1 MIRRRSPEQGQATV
15 EFALA
20 ISLFMI
26 LLMGV
31 FDLGMGIYKFNG
43 VSQAAR
49 EIARTASVHPCVNPN
64 ACTLGDTPEVA
75 AVVAIQKGLI
85 PNLGSP
91 VFRCVYPDGTLIP
104 GSGSG
109 CAPGYS
115 VQVTIAAPYTP
126 VAPLLGLIGTWNLR
140 SSSSVKIQ

>member
-1 MIRRRSPEQGQATV
+1 MSQGRRPQGQATV

-20 ISLFMI
+20 IIVFLV

-31 FDLGMGIYKFNG
+31 FDLGKAIYQFNG

-49 EIARTASVHPCVNPN
+49 EIARAASVHPCADPN
-64 ACTLGDTPEVA
+64 ACTLGDSPEIA
-75 AVVAIQKGLI
+75 SVVAVQKGLI
-85 PNLGSP
+85 PSLGTP
-91 VFRCVYPDGTLIP
+91 AFRCVYPDGTLVP

-115 VQVTIAAPYTP
+115 VRVTAKAPYTP
-126 VAPLLGLIGTWNLR
+126 VMPLMGLTGPWILS

>member
-1 MIRRRSPEQGQATV
+1 MKREQPRGQATV

-20 ISLFMI
+20 ITIFI
-26 LLMGV
+26 VLLMGV

-49 EIARTASVHPCVNPN
+49 EIARVASVHPCTNPN

-75 AVVAIQKGLI
+75 TVIAVQKGLI
-85 PNLGSP
+85 PNLGTP
-91 VFRCVYPDGTLIP
+91 AYGCVRADGTLIP

-109 CAPGYS
+109 CAPGDS
-115 VQVTIAAPYTP
+115 IQVTVSAPYTP
-126 VAPLLGLIGTWNLR
+126 VTPILGLIGTWNLR